1 MIKKRPVNLRK
12 SFLSLIV
19 ILVTTGCGIAV
30 YQRYAE
36 FLTKGQFVISF
47 LLICAVMAFGIF
59 FTGILIWNP
68 VLLGPFFRLKAKSA
82 ILRRLAAGILC
93 FLPVYLYIFHRW
105 SEPFGGQWIR
115 IFLCSLSILVA
126 AWILDSEN
134 RVSFGSLVSA
144 SLCFSVF
151 FALCSQFRDVK
162 SYPFSVGWSE
172 GNRMWDYSVLFGKEL
187 FTWPQDQTIPA
198 YIDIGRQSLWGAIF
212 LFPNVTIEMM
222 RAWNDFLFTI
232 PYAILGWVL
241 LSGTGNIQKRYR
253 FAAGLWAMLFLL
265 QGPIYT
271 PLILAAILVVFGG
284 KLSNL
289 PAFILTFIAG
299 IYAVMSR
306 STWVVAPAAFAVMLA
321 FIEIPHSAVY
331 RDKDRWSRSILLGIA
346 GLLGALSYLKRD
358 LFSNLFEE
366 IAAFG
371 SGIVQAAQDTIE
383 SVSAPVVVNGSPA
396 LLSPE
401 WFQYFL
407 TRQPLLWNRLW
418 PNDTY
423 KPGIILGLLTAVLPL
438 ILLIILWSI
447 QKKWKLD
454 GWQRILLIFGQTA
467 FLGVGILISVKIGGG
482 SNLHNLDIFLIGL
495 LIIGALAWKAG
506 MGSWLLEKIHGEN
519 WVSLIVIAA
528 VLIPIAN
535 DALTIEPKKYPSN
548 ETTIDAVEKIQQ
560 AVEENSEGE
569 ILFFDQRQMLTFG
582 MVSKIPLIADYE
594 KKWMM
599 DEAMANNAEFF
610 EPYIADLK
618 RHRFDIIIS
627 EPLWIKFQGEGL
639 DFSEENDLFVKW
651 ISIPTLCYYEPKETF
666 LDQGVQ
672 ILIPRSEVLKQ
683 DGVDC
688 P

>member
-1 MIKKRPVNLRK
+1 MKQRPEILRK
-12 SFLSLIV
+12 SFFSLIAV
-19 ILVTTGCGIAV
+19 LITIECGIAV
-30 YQRYAE
+30 DRRYAE
-36 FLTKGQFVISF
+36 FLTKGQFVASF
-47 LLICAVMAFGIF
+47 LLICAVMLFGIL
-59 FTGILIWNP
+59 FTGILIWKP
-68 VLLGPFFRLKAKSA
+68 ALLDPFYRLKAKSA
-82 ILRRLAAGILC
+82 VLRRIAAGALC

-115 IFLCSLSILVA
+115 IFLYSLSILAA
-126 AWILDSEN
+126 AWMLDTEN
-134 RVSFGSLVSA
+134 RISFGSLITA

-162 SYPFSVGWSE
+162 AYPFSVGWSE

-187 FTWPQDQTIPA
+187 YNWPQDQTIPA

-212 LFPNVTIEMM
+212 LLPNVTIEMM
-222 RAWNDFLFTI
+222 RGWNDFLFTV
-232 PYAILGWVL
+232 PYAILGWLL
-241 LSGTGNIQKRYR
+241 LSGTGKSQKRYR

-271 PLILAAILVVFGG
+271 PLILAAILVVFGRRF
-284 KLSNL
+284 SNL

-321 FIEIPHSAVY
+321 FVEIPHSAEHMNKE
-331 RDKDRWSRSILLGIA
+331 RRSRSILLGTA
-346 GLLGALSYLKRD
+346 GLLGALSYLKKD
-358 LFSNLFEE
+358 LLLNLFGK

-383 SVSAPVVVNGSPA
+383 SVSSPA
-396 LLSPE
+396 VVGGTPALFSPA

-438 ILLIILWSI
+438 ILLIVLWSI
-447 QKKWKLD
+447 QKKWTLNN
-454 GWQRILLIFGQTA
+454 WQRALLIFGQTA
-467 FLGVGILISVKIGGG
+467 FLAVGILISVKIGGG
-482 SNLHNLDIFLIGL
+482 SNLHNLDMFLIGL
-495 LIIGALAWKAG
+495 LIIGALAWEAG
-506 MGSWLLEKIHGEN
+506 MGTWLSEKIHSEN
-519 WVSLIVIAA
+519 WISLIVIAA
-528 VLIPIAN
+528 VLIPVTH

-548 ETTIDAVEKIQQ
+548 ETTVDAVEKIQQ
-560 AVEENSEGE
+560 AVNENSEGE
-569 ILFFDQRQMLTFG
+569 ILFLDQRQMLTFG
-582 MVSKIPLIADYE
+582 MVPKIPLVADYE

-599 DEAMANNAEFF
+599 DEAMADNASFF
-610 EPYIADLK
+610 EPYITDLK
-618 RHRFDIIIS
+618 KHRFDIIIS

-651 ISIPTLCYYEPKETF
+651 VSIPTLCYYEPKETF

-672 ILIPRSEVLKQ
+672 ILVPRSEVLKQ

>member
-1 MIKKRPVNLRK
+1 
-12 SFLSLIV
+12 
-19 ILVTTGCGIAV
+19 
-30 YQRYAE
+30 
-36 FLTKGQFVISF
+36 
-47 LLICAVMAFGIF
+47 
-59 FTGILIWNP
+59 
-68 VLLGPFFRLKAKSA
+68 
-82 ILRRLAAGILC
+82 
-93 FLPVYLYIFHRW
+93 
-105 SEPFGGQWIR
+105 
-115 IFLCSLSILVA
+115 
-126 AWILDSEN
+126 
-134 RVSFGSLVSA
+134 
-144 SLCFSVF
+144 
-151 FALCSQFRDVK
+151 
-162 SYPFSVGWSE
+162 
-172 GNRMWDYSVLFGKEL
+172 
-187 FTWPQDQTIPA
+187 
-198 YIDIGRQSLWGAIF
+198 
-212 LFPNVTIEMM
+212 
-222 RAWNDFLFTI
+222 
-232 PYAILGWVL
+232 
-241 LSGTGNIQKRYR
+241 
-253 FAAGLWAMLFLL
+253 
-265 QGPIYT
+265 
-271 PLILAAILVVFGG
+271 
-284 KLSNL
+284 
-289 PAFILTFIAG
+289 
-299 IYAVMSR
+299 
-306 STWVVAPAAFAVMLA
+306 MLA

-519 WVSLIVIAA
+519 WISLIVIAA

-560 AVEENSEGE
+560 AVKENSEGE

-651 ISIPTLCYYEPKETF
+651 VSIPTLCYYEPKETF